1 MDDKDRTQKALEL
14 YQFLS
19 DYGVLHYD
27 KFDKKYPEYYQW
39 KNTHIHSHM
48 LDYLYIKYID

>member
-1 MDDKDRTQKALEL
+1 MDDNDRTQKAMEL

-39 KNTHIHSHM
+39 KNTHIHSHL